1 MRVLLLS
8 LLVFGHFLCLVCHAT
23 ATSAEALTDADM
35 VPVSVQTASGTAS
48 GVALHGLN
56 EDGQS
61 IFDATEGDVSVDQRL
76 IAEEVLMLL
85 VLGVILVVV
94 FWAVP
99 PRPGPWFVRRPLVM
113 ARSGPPLFL
122 SLCIQRV

>member
-8 LLVFGHFLCLVCHAT
+8 LLVFGHFLCSVCHPT
-23 ATSAEALTDADM
+23 TSAEVLTDADM

-48 GVALHGLN
+48 GAALHGLN

-61 IFDATEGDVSVDQRL
+61 VFDAVEGDVSVDQRL
-76 IAEEVLMLL
+76 IAEEMLMLL
-85 VLGVILVVV
+85 VLGVILVGV
-94 FWAVP
+94 FWAAP
-99 PRPGPWFVRRPLVM
+99 PRPGPWFVRHPLVTTH
-113 ARSGPPLFL
+113 SGPPLFL